1 MLALPILII
10 AFPLLLAV
18 PAIAILTAAI
28 AAALLLSPL
37 AVILAGYVWVGTL
50 ILGFVQSLFG

>member
-28 AAALLLSPL
+28 AAVLVSPF
-37 AVILAGYVWVGTL
+37 AMFLAGYLW
-50 ILGFVQSLFG
+50 LGAHVIGFITHLFG